1 MMVYEEDTISEKFP
15 HVHNSASTGGR
26 FPESTDALG
35 NLIVEGITTLS
46 KIYRFIGSNR
56 MC

>member
-35 NLIVEGITTLS
+35 NLIVEGITTLRS
-46 KIYRFIGSNR
+46 IDLLAATE
-56 MC
+56 C